1 MMNVVLVLVLLSQEK
16 GMSVDME
23 GYQQAMADQKAR
35 SRGEGK
41 DSGKQVSTQLS
52 SSSTLTC
59 ATASFALFC
68 AASAWLPGC
77 IGLEM
82 RLV

>member
-1 MMNVVLVLVLLSQEK
+1 MHVMNVVLVLVLLSQEK

-41 DSGKQVSTQLS
+41 DSGKQVST
-52 SSSTLTC
+52 
-59 ATASFALFC
+59 
-68 AASAWLPGC
+68 
-77 IGLEM
+77 
-82 RLV
+82 